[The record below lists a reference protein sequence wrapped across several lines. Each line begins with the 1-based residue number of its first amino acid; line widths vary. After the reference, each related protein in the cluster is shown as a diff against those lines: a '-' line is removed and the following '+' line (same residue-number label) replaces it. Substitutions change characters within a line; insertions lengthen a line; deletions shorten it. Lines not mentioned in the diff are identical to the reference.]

1 MDDRRIRALDAAE
14 NFSML
19 VDDEDP
25 AVTRLHVV
33 GELDIAT
40 ISRFR
45 RLLAR
50 VIAARPGRIEV
61 DISKV
66 DLVETVSAAGLLR
79 ARQEALD
86 QGIELEIER
95 ASPSV
100 GAMLALAEARL
111 GRPRPPKR
119 RGDR

>member
-1 MDDRRIRALDAAE
+1 MDDRRISRRARALDAAE

-25 AVTRLHVV
+25 TVTRLHVV
-33 GELDIAT
+33 GELDVAT

-61 DISKV
+61 DVSKV

-79 ARQEALD
+79 ARQEARD

-111 GRPRPPKR
+111 DRPR
-119 RGDR
+119 